1 MKQQHVALI
10 VEDDPATAE
19 DLVEIIH
26 SIDCTGIVV
35 DNSEEALRAFE
46 SQSYCFVLL
55 DLNIKGDADAIK
67 GHVEHGKS
75 LLRKIRQTH
84 GVRNGSTFWL
94 PVIVLSG
101 HAREADDAVE
111 VMKDGASDVIQKPL
125 SQQVS
130 ERIRRTIEASGRE
143 RHDLCHEPPSAKP
156 PNIRDDIVIA
166 IPGERVG
173 RRSLVTVGS
182 TAVKLTDGALKVLL
196 HLMVA
201 RREGTWLSKIA
212 LGAEP
217 DEGFKGISRLTEQLG
232 PALAD
237 RKIIENDYRG
247 NYRLTADV
255 TVGECRIDKL
265 DEIGDTTISAL
276 AATLQKV

>member
-1 MKQQHVALI
+1 MKQRHVALI
-10 VEDDPATAE
+10 VEDDAATAE
-19 DLVEIIH
+19 DLVEIIR
-26 SIDCTGIVV
+26 SLDCTGTVV
-35 DNSEEALRAFE
+35 DNHQEALRAFE

-55 DLNIKGDADAIK
+55 DLSIKGDADAIK

-75 LLRKIRQTH
+75 LLRKIRHTH

-130 ERIRRTIEASGRE
+130 ERIRRTLEASGRTSHE
-143 RHDLCHEPPSAKP
+143 LCHETPSAKP
-156 PNIRDDIVIA
+156 PNVQDGIVIA
-166 IPGERVG
+166 IPGETVG
-173 RRSLVTVGS
+173 RRTLVTVGS
-182 TAVKLTDGALKVLL
+182 TAVKLTNGALKVLL

-201 RREGTWLSKIA
+201 RRDGTWLSKVA

-217 DEGFKGISRLTEQLG
+217 NEGFKGISRLIEQLG

-237 RKIIENDYRG
+237 RKIIENDYHG

-255 TVGECRIDKL
+255 TIGKCRIDKL
-265 DEIGDTTISAL
+265 DDIGDATISEL
-276 AATLQKV
+276 AAKLQKV